1 MFLMQLMTAVCALC
15 IPIHVSLAQ
24 NVLEGSVY
32 DTDGDIPVVG
42 AFVYAYDGTSMTG
55 YAMSDENGSFA
66 VKIPEGKSADRI
78 TVTCLGYASKTLVLD
93 GRTPPFRIM
102 LRQQALTIRESKV
115 TASAIEEK
123 GDTLV
128 FAAAAFADGS
138 ERVLGDLLA
147 KIPGLSVTPSGG
159 IRYEGDYIVR
169 FYVEGLDLMGNRYG
183 VVTGNL
189 SPDMVSRVEV
199 LKHHQPKKLLSG
211 VTDTDKSAVNII
223 LKESAKNVWMMTS
236 DALFGAPRF
245 PLFDARL
252 LVTRF
257 SGKSQDLYLAKG
269 NNVGEDVLRELL
281 QQQYAGKAGVY
292 LISDNMLDSDFRTRL
307 DPSRKSLPLP
317 QEYWYDNLSAIASI
331 NHLRRI
337 DDDRQ
342 LRASLQTAA
351 ERYDESSSSSEW
363 ISFGDGQSMTIMEDH
378 TSDDEKCYASGKV
391 TYENNSSKKYV
402 MNELSFSGQFRSNSG
417 TVSGPVNDGAQR
429 YRLPSC
435 KISND
440 LDMTF
445 RTASGRALTLGSIT
459 DFVHSDH
466 SGIYTTDVFDAH
478 QSFRRE
484 AFVSENGLTYALS
497 AGGLKLNLG
506 AQLNM
511 EYLGLKSELTG
522 LDTIDPGDEAAL
534 DIFSVSPGLRAEMK
548 FFIGKTEA
556 RAALPLKLHAV
567 SRNNASPDLFYPSLS
582 PSLSLERAVTPELKA
597 HASLYYDRSRSDV
610 ETLFPAAVMT
620 DYRTVSYPDSLA
632 ERSGLFSVFSLK
644 FSDNISMFY
653 ATLAASFYRNRAD
666 RTSESSYADLVT
678 LTGYRDAK
686 LSSGSYGLNSSLSK
700 FFGTRLF
707 VVELNGGWQRSDS
720 RLYLQ
725 SKLRNYRTDV
735 FKATLNLRMSPV
747 EWLSM
752 DSKTEWTGTKIRGA
766 SNTGSNTVTTSASL
780 SLTPFRSYSLMASA
794 HYRYDD
800 TVDKSVSNPP
810 LLKLSVSRQFQ
821 KLTVLAECRNVFD
834 CREFTRKYVSE
845 FRTVSVSSRL
855 KGRQFIVGIRMSL

>member
-1 MFLMQLMTAVCALC
+1 MRLVTAVCALC
-15 IPIHVSLAQ
+15 IPNYVCLAQ
-24 NVLEGSVY
+24 KVLEGSVY
-32 DTDGDIPVVG
+32 DKDDDVPVVG

-55 YAMSDENGSFA
+55 YAMSDANGSFA
-66 VKIPEGKSADRI
+66 VKVPEGKSADRI
-78 TVTCLGYASKTLVLD
+78 TVTCLGYKSETLGLE

-102 LRQQALTIRESKV
+102 LLQQALTIRESKV

-138 ERVLGDLLA
+138 EKVLGDLLE
-147 KIPGLSVTPSGG
+147 KIPGLSITPSGG
-159 IRYEGDYIVR
+159 IRYEGDHIVR
-169 FYVEGLDLMGNRYG
+169 FYVEGMDLMGNRYG
-183 VVTGNL
+183 VVTRNL

-199 LKHHQPKKLLSG
+199 LKHHQPLKILSG
-211 VTDTDKSAVNII
+211 VSDTDKSAVNII
-223 LKESAKNVWMMTS
+223 LKESAKNTWMMTS
-236 DALFGAPRF
+236 DALCGAPRF

-269 NNVGEDVLRELL
+269 NNVGEDILRELL

-292 LISDNMLDSDFRTRL
+292 LISGDNLDSDFSTRL
-307 DPSRKSLPLP
+307 DPSRTSLPLP
-317 QEYWYDNLSAIASI
+317 KEYWYDNLSAIASV

-342 LRASLQTAA
+342 MRASLQMAA
-351 ERYDESSSSSEW
+351 ERYDESSSSFEW
-363 ISFGDGQSMTIMEDH
+363 ISFGDGRSMSILEDRI
-378 TSDDEKCYASGKV
+378 SDDEKYYASGRV
-391 TYENNSSKKYV
+391 TYENNSHKKYV

-417 TVSGPVNDGAQR
+417 TVSGPANDGAQR

-435 KISND
+435 KISNY

-445 RTASGRALTLGSIT
+445 RTASGRALTLGSLT
-459 DFVHSDH
+459 EFVHSDH
-466 SGIYTTDVFDAH
+466 SGIYKTDAFDAR

-484 AFVSENGLTYALS
+484 EFVSENGLTYALS
-497 AGGLKLNLG
+497 AGGIKMNLG

-511 EYLGLKSELTG
+511 DYLSLESELTG
-522 LDTIDPGDEAAL
+522 PDAIGSGTDAVL

-567 SRNNASPDLFYPSLS
+567 SLKNASPDLFYPSLS

-597 HASLYYDRSRSDV
+597 KASVYYDRSKSDV
-610 ETLFPAAVMT
+610 ETLLPAAVMT

-632 ERSGLFSVFSLK
+632 ERSGLFSSLSLK
-644 FSDNISMFY
+644 YADNISMFY
-653 ATLAASFYRNRAD
+653 ATLAASFYLNRAD
-666 RTSESSYADLVT
+666 RTSDSRYSDLVT
-678 LTGYRDAK
+678 VAGYRDAK
-686 LSSGSYGLNSSLSK
+686 QSSGSYGLNSSLSK
-700 FFGTRLF
+700 FFGTRTF
-707 VVELNGGWQRSDS
+707 VVELNGGWQRSDN

-725 SKLRNYRTDV
+725 SELRTYRTDI
-735 FKATLNLRMSPV
+735 FKAALNLRMSPV
-747 EWLSM
+747 DWLSM

-766 SNTGSNTVTTSASL
+766 SDSGSNTVTTSASL
-780 SLTPFRSYSLMASA
+780 SLTPFRSYSFMASA
-794 HYRYDD
+794 HYRYED

-810 LLKLSVSRQFQ
+810 LLKLSVSRQFR